1 LHQHIVSLL
10 IFLFQHGTGSRGSP
24 CSHIMSVVVA
34 QPYSGHRS
42 GQISNRGGHSSST
55 RRSGP
60 VVSGTSR
67 STCRDTVRN
76 VPGHVCDRNI
86 LLACV

>member
-1 LHQHIVSLL
+1 
-10 IFLFQHGTGSRGSP
+10 
-24 CSHIMSVVVA
+24 MVVT

-42 GQISNRGGHSSST
+42 GPLINGGGHSSST

-60 VVSGTSR
+60 VVSGSSR
-67 STCRDTVRN
+67 STCRDAVRN
-76 VPGHVCDRNI
+76 FPGHVCDRNI